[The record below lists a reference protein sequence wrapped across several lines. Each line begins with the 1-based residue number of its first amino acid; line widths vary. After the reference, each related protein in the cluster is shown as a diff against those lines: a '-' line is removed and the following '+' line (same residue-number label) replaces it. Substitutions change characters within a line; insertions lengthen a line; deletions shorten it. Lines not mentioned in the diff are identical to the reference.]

1 MIRVAVVFGGR
12 SEEHEVSCVSAASV
26 LGAIDRERY
35 EALPVGIDKEGRWM
49 LLDGPPS
56 RDPDADELPA
66 IEPGSGEAVTLAPAG
81 QRALVSAAGERIA
94 IDVVFPVLHGPY
106 GEDGT
111 IQGLLEFA
119 DVPYVGAGVLA
130 SAVAMDKSVAKVLFG
145 AAGLPLTP
153 WIAVTAPEW
162 TEDPEAVEARAEAL
176 GVPLFVKP
184 AALGSSVG
192 VSKVKSLADLPA
204 ALDEALSH
212 GRRAIV
218 EAAVEDAR
226 EIECSV
232 LGNDE
237 PVASTPGEIIPAGEF
252 YDYRSKYLDDRTRLI
267 VPADLPEE
275 TVEEVQRMAV
285 AAFQSVDGAGM
296 ARVDFFLGPA
306 GLFLNE
312 VNTIPGFTEVSMY
325 PKMWEASGLLY
336 PELIDRLIQL
346 GLERHGGGADAGPRS
361 P

>member
-12 SEEHEVSCVSAASV
+12 SAEHEVSCVSAASV
-26 LGAIDRERY
+26 IGAIDRQRY
-35 EALPVGIDKEGRWM
+35 EVVPIGIDKDGRWM
-49 LLDGPPS
+49 LVDGPPA
-56 RDPDADELPA
+56 RDPKADRLPA
-66 IEPGSGEAVTLAPAG
+66 IEPGMWEPVTLAGAG
-81 QRALVSAAGERIA
+81 QPALVRSGGDRIPV
-94 IDVVFPVLHGPY
+94 DVVFPVLHGPY

-119 DVPYVGAGVLA
+119 GIPYVGAGVLA
-130 SAVAMDKSVAKVLFG
+130 SAVAMDKSVARVLFR

-153 WIAVTAPEW
+153 WLVTSRVEW
-162 TEDPEAVEARAEAL
+162 GEDAEAVEARAEAL

-204 ALDEALSH
+204 ALEEAFAH
-212 GRRAIV
+212 GRRAVV

-226 EIECSV
+226 EVECAI

-237 PVASTPGEIIPAGEF
+237 PVASVPGEIVPAGEF

-267 VPADLPEE
+267 VPADLSPE

-285 AAFQSVDGAGM
+285 AAFQAVDAAGM
-296 ARVDFFLGPA
+296 ARVDFLLGPR
-306 GLFLNE
+306 GLHLNE

-325 PKMWEASGLLY
+325 PKMWEASGLPY
-336 PELIDRLIQL
+336 PDLIDRLIHL
-346 GLERHGGGADAGPRS
+346 GLERHGGADV
-361 P
+361 